1 VDSGL
6 LNGLEAALEKHCKL
20 LHTPGLGSLLH
31 PEKPLAKEKMQ
42 PS

>member
-1 VDSGL
+1 MDSAL
-6 LNGLEAALEKHCKL
+6 LNGLEAALDKHCNL
-20 LHTPGLGSLLH
+20 LHAPGLGSLLH